1 VSNVAPVFID
11 TAFVFALVNQQDD
24 WHARAL
30 HWSRLLETERSA
42 LLTTDF
48 ILMEIGDGLAA
59 VRSRQ
64 HAAEVIQTF
73 RTSAFVEIVPASRS
87 LIEDALLMYQTR
99 ADKDWGMTDC
109 SSFVVMQERGIT
121 DALTVDR
128 HFQQA
133 GFRALL
139 LET

>member
-1 VSNVAPVFID
+1 VSNSTPVFID
-11 TAFVFALVNQQDD
+11 TAFVFALINQRDD
-24 WHARAL
+24 WHDRAV
-30 HWSRLLETERSA
+30 HWSRLLETERSP

-59 VRSRQ
+59 VHSRQ
-64 HAAEVIQTF
+64 HAAQVIQTF
-73 RTSAFVEIVPASRS
+73 RTSAFIEIVPASRS

-109 SSFVVMQERGIT
+109 SSLVVMQERGIT

-133 GFRALL
+133 GFALL
-139 LET
+139 LEA